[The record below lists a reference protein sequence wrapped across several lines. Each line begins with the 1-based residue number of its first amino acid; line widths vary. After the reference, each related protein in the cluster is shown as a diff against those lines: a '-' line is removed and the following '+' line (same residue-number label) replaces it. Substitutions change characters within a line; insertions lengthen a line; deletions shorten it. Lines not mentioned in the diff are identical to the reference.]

1 MGWAMWG
8 VWGGLLPV
16 DLQAATGAVAWEHS
30 PPSRDCSV
38 LDEGVFPQFPLVLV
52 GKGLSWEVFALIAF
66 YSPLAGPGCPQAM
79 VSASTPS
86 PQGSQTRSER
96 LCPTRAELGM
106 S

>member
-1 MGWAMWG
+1 MGG
-8 VWGGLLPV
+8 LGGLLPV
-16 DLQAATGAVAWEHS
+16 DFQSATSAVAWGHS
-30 PPSRDCSV
+30 PPTRDCPV
-38 LDEGVFPQFPLVLV
+38 LDEGVFSQFPLVLA
-52 GKGLSWEVFALIAF
+52 GKGLSWEVFALMAF

-79 VSASTPS
+79 VSAPTTS